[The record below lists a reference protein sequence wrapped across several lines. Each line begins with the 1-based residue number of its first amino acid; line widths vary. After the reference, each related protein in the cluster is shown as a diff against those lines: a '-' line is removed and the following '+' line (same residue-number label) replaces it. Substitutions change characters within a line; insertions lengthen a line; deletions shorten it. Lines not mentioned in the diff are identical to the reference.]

1 MQSPFCILGSSRGR
15 IGRHVRVIL
24 TVKCCKINSMDDQA
38 AKSRWPK
45 KRFLWIPFGLTVA
58 ALGTVLGIS
67 LYAAYSMTKVVRA
80 PFEKKPDNLGLK
92 YEDVSFSSRDGLTL
106 RGWWLEA
113 GDSSRVVVMMH
124 GANGHRADPGIKML
138 DIAREMVNAGYNV
151 LMFDLRGHGQSE
163 GEHVSLGYYEQ
174 RDLLGAIDYVKQRGM
189 SKICVIGFSM
199 GAATAL
205 MTAANCKQIDAIVA
219 DSSFAYLAD
228 IVEPQFSKRS
238 SLPKFFI
245 PLILFVAKKIHGI
258 DLSIPK
264 PVDAV
269 RQFTTP
275 PILIIHGG
283 QDNTVPVEHA
293 SILARASCN
302 PNTRLWIVPEAEHV
316 GSHRARPKE
325 YITQVLSFFDQALNV
340 NQV

>member
-1 MQSPFCILGSSRGR
+1 
-15 IGRHVRVIL
+15 VIF
-24 TVKCCKINSMDDQA
+24 TVKCPRINSMDDQD
-38 AKSRWPK
+38 AKSRWPA
-45 KRFLWIPFGLTVA
+45 KRFLWIPFGFTVA

-92 YEDVSFSSRDGLTL
+92 YVDVSFPSRDGLTL

-113 GDSSRVVVMMH
+113 GDSSRAVVMVH
-124 GANGHRADPGIKML
+124 GANGHRADSGIKML

-163 GEHVSLGYYEQ
+163 GEHISLGYYEQ

-189 SKICVIGFSM
+189 SKIGVIGFSM

-205 MTAANCKQIDAIVA
+205 MTAASCKQIDAIVA

-238 SLPKFFI
+238 SLPKLFI
-245 PLILFVAKKIHGI
+245 PLILFVAKKVHGI
-258 DLSIPK
+258 DLSVPRS
-264 PVDAV
+264 VDAV
-269 RQFTTP
+269 KQFTTP

-283 QDNTVPVEHA
+283 QDKTVPVEHA
-293 SILARASCN
+293 SILARASRN

-316 GSHRARPKE
+316 GSYRARPKE
-325 YITQVLSFFDQALNV
+325 YITQVLSFFDQALS
-340 NQV
+340 

>member
-1 MQSPFCILGSSRGR
+1 MQYPFRILGSSRGR
-15 IGRHVRVIL
+15 LDGHIRVIF
-24 TVKCCKINSMDDQA
+24 TVKCRRINSMDDRA
-38 AKSRWPK
+38 TKSRWRA
-45 KRFLWIPFGLTVA
+45 KRFLWIPFGFTVA
-58 ALGTVLGIS
+58 ALGTVLGVS

-80 PFEKKPDNLGLK
+80 PFEKKPDNLDLK
-92 YEDVSFSSRDGLTL
+92 YVDVSFPSRDRLTL

-113 GDSSRVVVMMH
+113 GDSSRAVVMIH
-124 GANGHRADPGIKML
+124 GANGHRADLGIKML

-163 GEHVSLGYYEQ
+163 GKHVSLGYYEQ

-245 PLILFVAKKIHGI
+245 PLILFVAKTIHGI
-258 DLSIPK
+258 DLSMPK

-293 SILARASCN
+293 SILAGASCN

-316 GSHRARPKE
+316 GSYRTRSKE
-325 YITQVLSFFDQALNV
+325 YITQVLSFFEQALS
-340 NQV
+340 